1 MLAKYLQKVRSGRV
15 LTEAAKSASVSE
27 LSEDWILKENTLTK
41 EFLFPTYEGANNFLL
56 RFNNYCSKI
65 NRKPRWRNVYNTVT
79 ISLKDTEFEDVTS
92 KEFEVAK
99 YLDEV
104 YDVTLNF
111 DELVDTPPFDVSE
124 VMLPKV
130 KRV

>member
-1 MLAKYLQKVRSGRV
+1 MLAKHLQKIRSKRV
-15 LTEAAKSASVSE
+15 LSTAARTTAMTQLADNWVY
-27 LSEDWILKENTLTK
+27 EDNKLTK

-79 ISLKDTEFEDVTS
+79 VTLQDYEFDDITS
-92 KEFEVAK
+92 KDVEVAK

-104 YDVTLNF
+104 YDVTLNY
-111 DELVDTPPFDVSE
+111 DELIETQEVHVSE

-130 KRV
+130 KRL

>member
-27 LSEDWILKENTLTK
+27 LSEDWILKKNTLTK

>member
-15 LTEAAKSASVSE
+15 LTEAAKSASISE
-27 LSEDWILKENTLTK
+27 LSEDWNLEDNTLTK

-92 KEFEVAK
+92 KEFEVAR

-111 DELVDTPPFDVSE
+111 DELVETPPFDVSE